1 MMSSLYSV
9 ITELK
14 GNAMIRTRNVALCVV
29 VLMVGVV
36 AFFGCKKPVPQ
47 PEPDGGHAHES
58 KGEVS
63 SDSSTF
69 EAGFKIAAGGK
80 PIDVEIGHLVPDLV
94 DWNND
99 GKKDLVVGQ
108 FKEGAIRLYL
118 NEGTDAKPVFGEFSL
133 LAAGDKPIKLDAG

>member
-1 MMSSLYSV
+1 
-9 ITELK
+9 
-14 GNAMIRTRNVALCVV
+14 MIRTRKIASCVV

-36 AFFGCKKPVPQ
+36 VFFGCKKRV
-47 PEPDGGHAHES
+47 PDGSER
-58 KGEVS
+58 EVS
-63 SDSSTF
+63 LDSSTF

-80 PIDVEIGHLVPDLV
+80 PIDVEIGHLVPDVV

-118 NEGTDAKPVFGEFSL
+118 NEGTDSKPVFGEFSL

>member
-1 MMSSLYSV
+1 
-9 ITELK
+9 
-14 GNAMIRTRNVALCVV
+14 MIRTRKIALCAV

-36 AFFGCKKPVPQ
+36 AFFWCKKPVPQ
-47 PEPDGGHAHES
+47 PDPDGGQAQKDKE
-58 KGEVS
+58 KVS
-63 SDSSTF
+63 LDSSTF

-80 PIDVEIGHLVPDLV
+80 AIDVEIGHLVPDVV

-118 NEGTDAKPVFGEFSL
+118 NEGTDAKPVFGEFSF
-133 LAAGDKPIKLDAG
+133 LAAGEKPIKLDAG

>member
-1 MMSSLYSV
+1 
-9 ITELK
+9 
-14 GNAMIRTRNVALCVV
+14 MIRTRKIALCVV

-47 PEPDGGHAHES
+47 PEPDGGHAHAS
-58 KGEVS
+58 KEKVS
-63 SDSSTF
+63 LDSSTF

-80 PIDVEIGHLVPDLV
+80 PIDVAIGHLVPDVV

-108 FKEGAIRLYL
+108 FKEGSIRLYL
-118 NEGTDAKPVFGEFSL
+118 NKGTDAKPVFGEFSL
-133 LAAGDKPIKLDAG
+133 LVAGEKPIKLDAG

>member
-1 MMSSLYSV
+1 
-9 ITELK
+9 
-14 GNAMIRTRNVALCVV
+14 MIRMPKIALCIV

-36 AFFGCKKPVPQ
+36 AFFGCKKRVPQ
-47 PEPDGGHAHES
+47 AEPDGGQAQES
-58 KGEVS
+58 KREASAG
-63 SDSSTF
+63 SSTF

-80 PIDVEIGHLVPDLV
+80 PIDVEIGHLVPDVV

-118 NEGTDAKPVFGEFSL
+118 NEGTDSKPVFGEFSL
-133 LAAGDKPIKLDAG
+133 LAAGGKPIKLDAG